1 MINDISINDNI
12 KPVSN
17 EGKRNAP
24 FITEEKLP
32 QIFLENDIINIINSK
47 NNISEE
53 IKDII
58 YINSNKY
65 DAYIEEVK
73 KILIR
78 NTNKNKKIKIVF
90 KEDENEKT
98 FLGRKRNED
107 TIVKIHNK
115 FSPDNIIN
123 KIKNILKQKL
133 LYFVNNVINNIYD
146 ITKRKIILN
155 NLNIPNNHE
164 SLLIKEI
171 DYKILADI
179 KAKNVNLSLLKLSI
193 KKFLS
198 QKISAKYRSFNCN
211 DESLYQSNKLLINSL
226 LNDNENGNF
235 FNFLF
240 NNLTIDNFLDI
251 FIYKKEISDFYGFNQ
266 LNEKEQNI
274 LQKSLIRVETVFQ
287 ELKDEGN
294 YFLCFILLIY
304 NYKRY
309 FIIKQSRNRK
319 KSIKTNKF
327 KK

>member
-17 EGKRNAP
+17 IGKLSIRNAT

-32 QIFLENDIINIINSK
+32 EIFLEKDIINIINSQ

-65 DAYIEEVK
+65 DAYIEDVK

-78 NTNKNKKIKIVF
+78 NTNKNKKIKIVYN
-90 KEDENEKT
+90 EDENEKT
-98 FLGRKRNED
+98 FLGRKRDEG

-164 SLLIKEI
+164 SLLIKDI
-171 DYKILADI
+171 DYKTLADK

-226 LNDNENGNF
+226 LNDNENRNL
-235 FNFLF
+235 FNFIF
-240 NNLTIDNFLDI
+240 NDLTVDNFLDI

-266 LNEKEQNI
+266 LNEKEQKI
-274 LQKSLIRVETVFQ
+274 LEKSLIRIETVFQ
-287 ELKDEGN
+287 EIKDESN

-319 KSIKTNKF
+319 KSIKNN
-327 KK
+327 

>member
-1 MINDISINDNI
+1 M
-12 KPVSN
+12 
-17 EGKRNAP
+17 
-24 FITEEKLP
+24 EK
-32 QIFLENDIINIINSK
+32 DIINIINSQ

-65 DAYIEEVK
+65 DTYIEDVK

-78 NTNKNKKIKIVF
+78 NTNKNKKIKIVYN
-90 KEDENEKT
+90 EDENEKT

-107 TIVKIHNK
+107 IILKIHNK

-146 ITKRKIILN
+146 ITERKIILN

-164 SLLIKEI
+164 SLLIKDI
-171 DYKILADI
+171 DYKTLAD
-179 KAKNVNLSLLKLSI
+179 KKSKNVNLSLLKLSI
-193 KKFLS
+193 KTFLS
-198 QKISAKYRSFNCN
+198 QKISARYRSFNCN
-211 DESLYQSNKLLINSL
+211 DESLYQCNKLLINSL
-226 LNDNENGNF
+226 LNDNENRNL
-235 FNFLF
+235 FNFIF
-240 NNLTIDNFLDI
+240 NDLTVDNFLDI

-266 LNEKEQNI
+266 INEKEQHI
-274 LQKSLIRVETVFQ
+274 LQKSLIRIETVFQ
-287 ELKDEGN
+287 EIKDESN

-319 KSIKTNKF
+319 KSIKNN
-327 KK
+327 

>member
-1 MINDISINDNI
+1 MINDIFLNDII

-17 EGKRNAP
+17 IGKSSIRNAT

-32 QIFLENDIINIINSK
+32 EIFLVKDIINIINSK

-78 NTNKNKKIKIVF
+78 NTNKNKKIKIVYN
-90 KEDENEKT
+90 EDENEKT
-98 FLGRKRNED
+98 FLGRKRDEG

-164 SLLIKEI
+164 SLLIKDIE
-171 DYKILADI
+171 YKTLAD
-179 KAKNVNLSLLKLSI
+179 KKSKNVNLSLLKLSI
-193 KKFLS
+193 KPFLS
-198 QKISAKYRSFNCN
+198 QKISARYRSFNCN

-226 LNDNENGNF
+226 LNDNENRNL

-266 LNEKEQNI
+266 LNEREQKI

-287 ELKDEGN
+287 EIKDEAN
-294 YFLCFILLIY
+294 YLLCFILLIY

-319 KSIKTNKF
+319 KSIKNN
-327 KK
+327 

>member
-1 MINDISINDNI
+1 MINGIAINDIII
-12 KPVSN
+12 PVSN
-17 EGKRNAP
+17 KGKSSIKNAT

-32 QIFLENDIINIINSK
+32 EIFLEKDIFNIINSK

-53 IKDII
+53 IKDIL

-65 DAYIEEVK
+65 DTYIGDAK

-78 NTNKNKKIKIVF
+78 NTNKNKKVKIVF
-90 KEDENEKT
+90 KEEENEKT
-98 FLGRKRNED
+98 LLGRKRNED

-146 ITKRKIILN
+146 ITERKIILN

-164 SLLIKEI
+164 SLLIKDI
-171 DYKILADI
+171 DYKILADK

-198 QKISAKYRSFNCN
+198 QKISARYRSFNCN
-211 DESLYQSNKLLINSL
+211 DESLYQCNKLLINSL
-226 LNDNENGNF
+226 LNDNDNRNL
-235 FNFLF
+235 FNFIF

-266 LNEKEQNI
+266 LNEREQKI
-274 LQKSLIRVETVFQ
+274 LQKSLIGVETVLQ
-287 ELKDEGN
+287 EIKDEGN
-294 YFLCFILLIY
+294 YLLCFILLIY

-319 KSIKTNKF
+319 KSIKNN
-327 KK
+327 

>member
-1 MINDISINDNI
+1 MINDIFINDII

-17 EGKRNAP
+17 KGKSSIRNAT

-32 QIFLENDIINIINSK
+32 EIFLVKDIINIINSK

-90 KEDENEKT
+90 KEDENKT

-107 TIVKIHNK
+107 IILKIHNK

-146 ITKRKIILN
+146 IKKRKIILN

-164 SLLIKEI
+164 SLLIKDIE
-171 DYKILADI
+171 YKTLAD
-179 KAKNVNLSLLKLSI
+179 KKSKNVNLSLLKLSN
-193 KKFLS
+193 KPFLS
-198 QKISAKYRSFNCN
+198 QKISARYRSFNCN

-226 LNDNENGNF
+226 LNDNENRNL

-266 LNEKEQNI
+266 LNEREQKI

-287 ELKDEGN
+287 EIKDEAN
-294 YFLCFILLIY
+294 YLLCFILLIY

-319 KSIKTNKF
+319 KSIKNN
-327 KK
+327 

>member
-17 EGKRNAP
+17 EGKRNAT

-32 QIFLENDIINIINSK
+32 EIFLEKDIFNIINSK

-53 IKDII
+53 IKDIL

-65 DAYIEEVK
+65 DTYIEEVK

-146 ITKRKIILN
+146 ITERKIILN

-164 SLLIKEI
+164 SLLIKDI
-171 DYKILADI
+171 DYKTLADI
-179 KAKNVNLSLLKLSI
+179 KAKNVNLSLLKLSL

-198 QKISAKYRSFNCN
+198 QKISARYRSFNCN
-211 DESLYQSNKLLINSL
+211 DESLYQCNKLLINSL
-226 LNDNENGNF
+226 LNDNENRNL
-235 FNFLF
+235 FNFIF
-240 NNLTIDNFLDI
+240 NNLTVDNFLDI

-266 LNEKEQNI
+266 LNEREQKI

-287 ELKDEGN
+287 EIKDEAN
-294 YFLCFILLIY
+294 YLLCFILLIY

-319 KSIKTNKF
+319 KSIKNN
-327 KK
+327 

>member
-1 MINDISINDNI
+1 MINDIFLNDII

-17 EGKRNAP
+17 KGKSSIRNAT

-32 QIFLENDIINIINSK
+32 EIFLVKDIINIINSK

-78 NTNKNKKIKIVF
+78 NTNKNKKIKIVYN
-90 KEDENEKT
+90 EDENEKT
-98 FLGRKRNED
+98 FLGRKRDEG

-164 SLLIKEI
+164 SLLIKDIE
-171 DYKILADI
+171 YKTLAD
-179 KAKNVNLSLLKLSI
+179 KKSKNVNLSLLKLSI
-193 KKFLS
+193 KPFLS
-198 QKISAKYRSFNCN
+198 QKISARYRSFNCN

-226 LNDNENGNF
+226 LNDNENRNL

-266 LNEKEQNI
+266 LNEREQKI

-287 ELKDEGN
+287 EIKDEAN
-294 YFLCFILLIY
+294 YLLCFILLIY

-319 KSIKTNKF
+319 KSIKNN
-327 KK
+327 